1 VLGSVLGRGNGRGQ
15 KRPHALGA
23 PMNMAIQDGGGVGDP
38 EKTKLGRGEAR
49 SANEGRV
56 KG

>member
-1 VLGSVLGRGNGRGQ
+1 MLGSVLGHGNGRGQ

-23 PMNMAIQDGGGVGDP
+23 PMNMVIQHGGGVGDP